1 MLDQYTRW
9 FHNTQDVLF
18 GLEFLIVQVF
28 LIVHL
33 VRALFFRG
41 KRSPSGPKT
50 RTPSD
55 RGGPTGS

>member
-1 MLDQYTRW
+1 MPDQYTRW
-9 FHNTQDVLF
+9 FRSTQDVLF

-41 KRSPSGPKT
+41 KRPPSGPKT
-50 RTPSD
+50 RAPSD
-55 RGGPTGS
+55 RSGPVGG